1 MALPKIQTPTFE
13 TTLPSTGDKIYYRPF
28 LVKEEKILLVAKETG
43 ETNEVYNAI
52 KQVINNCVMHDS
64 FNIDKCATFDLEY
77 LFIKIRA
84 VSVGNIIKFKVED
97 SDDGIEYDLQLD
109 LNEVEVIHPKEVNR
123 KVMLNDDVGLMMRYP
138 TPEVSEK
145 IKDAEN
151 VNDVTYELIKQ
162 CIESVFDENDVFPW
176 DQESKTDQDL
186 FLETL
191 PVESYKEI
199 SKFFQNMPK
208 IEHVVEYENS
218 NGQKKKT
225 VFRNLNDFFT
235 LG

>member
-52 KQVINNCVMHDS
+52 KQVINNCVLHDS

-84 VSVGNIIKFKVED
+84 VSVGNIVKFKVED

-123 KVMLNDDVGLMMRYP
+123 KVMLNDDVGLMMKYP
-138 TPEVSEK
+138 TPQVSEE

-162 CIESVFDENDVFPW
+162 CIESVFDENDVYPW
-176 DQESKTDQDL
+176 DQESKTDKDL